1 MMSYT
6 RYNQLTMIKLPR
18 GTRDYD
24 GEDYEQLRI
33 LTELTVKTFET
44 FQGEP
49 LITPTFE
56 RRDVLTNK
64 YGEEEKLI
72 FNLER
77 GDEDD
82 DEEEKQVWINSENP
96 QAEMEKEY
104 TSLRYDM
111 TVPFV
116 RYVLT
121 NNIIKMK
128 RYTVGK
134 VFRRETTSKKI
145 KRLREFHQAD
155 FDFVGL
161 YDMNLPEIQIFKMI
175 NIFFSKLGVS
185 NYTIKYNFRDL
196 LYYYVTTSAQVSG
209 DLFKQVC
216 ISLDKLDKK
225 PIEYVKNEMITRGLT
240 SSQVDIIFNC
250 IEESKFPSGENV
262 DTVNSNLLEMID
274 DYGITNI
281 KFDPTLARGLD
292 YYTGIIFEITIDGF
306 GSSVGGGGRYDKLI
320 NQYNPEVDIPMIG
333 FSLGLDRLMQ
343 YVNVTKQEKPSI
355 IVFTIIQKTTYEE
368 RKLLNKV
375 KANVIDDV
383 ISQNYVVDFMFND
396 KKARKQFSKFASD
409 SNYKYAIIIGM
420 DEITKDSVSIKNLT
434 TKEQT
439 LVKISDV
446 KEFI

>member
-1 MMSYT
+1 
-6 RYNQLTMIKLPR
+6 MIKLPR

-24 GEDYEQLRI
+24 GEDYERLQVITKLA
-33 LTELTVKTFET
+33 VNTFET

-49 LITPTFE
+49 IITPMFE

-72 FNLER
+72 FNLEK
-77 GDEDD
+77 GNEDNDENDENDD
-82 DEEEKQVWINSENP
+82 NNIEVNSKNP
-96 QAEMEKEY
+96 ISEMEKEY

-116 RYVLT
+116 RYVLS
-121 NNIIKMK
+121 NNIVRMK
-128 RYTVGK
+128 RYTIGK
-134 VFRRETTSKKI
+134 VFRRETTNKKI

-175 NIFFSKLGVS
+175 NVFFSGLGVT

-196 LYYYVTTSAQVSG
+196 LYYYVTKMAKVSE

-225 PIEYVKNEMITRGLT
+225 SIEYVKDEMSTRGLT
-240 SSQVDIIFNC
+240 SVQVNIIFDC
-250 IEESKFPSGENV
+250 IAEAKFPLGENV
-262 DTVNSNLLEMID
+262 DTVNSNLLEMIV

-281 KFDPTLARGLD
+281 QFDPTLARGLD
-292 YYTGIIFEITIDGF
+292 YYTGIIFEVTIDGF

-320 NQYNPEVDIPMIG
+320 NQYNSEVDIQMIG
-333 FSLGLDRLMQ
+333 FSLGLDRLLQ
-343 YVNVTKQEKPSI
+343 YVNITKQEKPTI
-355 IVFTIIQKTTYEE
+355 IVFTIIQKTTDVE
-368 RKLLNKV
+368 RKQLNKV
-375 KANVIDDV
+375 KAKVIDDV
-383 ISQNYVVDFMFND
+383 ISKKYVVDFMFND
-396 KKARKQFSKFASD
+396 KKARKQFSKFAAD
-409 SNYKYAIIIGM
+409 PNYKYAIIIGM
-420 DEITKDSVSIKNLT
+420 DEVSRDSVAIKNLT

-439 LVKISDV
+439 LVKISDI
-446 KEFI
+446 KNFI

>member
-1 MMSYT
+1 
-6 RYNQLTMIKLPR
+6 MIKLPR

-24 GEDYEQLRI
+24 GEDYERLQV
-33 LTELTVKTFET
+33 LTKLAVNTFET

-49 LITPTFE
+49 LITPMFE
-56 RRDVLTNK
+56 RRDVLTSK

-77 GDEDD
+77 GDEENT
-82 DEEEKQVWINSENP
+82 EENTDVDPIDSLT
-96 QAEMEKEY
+96 EMEKEY

-116 RYVLT
+116 RYVLS
-121 NNIIKMK
+121 NNIVKMK
-128 RYTVGK
+128 RYTIGK
-134 VFRRETTSKKI
+134 VFRRETTNKKI

-155 FDFVGL
+155 FDFVGV

-175 NIFFSKLGVS
+175 NLFFAGLGVT

-196 LYYYVTTSAQVSG
+196 LYYYVTKAAEVSG

-225 PIEYVKNEMITRGLT
+225 PVEYVKDEMATRGLT
-240 SSQVDIIFNC
+240 SSQVNIIFDC
-250 IEESKFPSGENV
+250 IAEAKFPLGENV

-281 KFDPTLARGLD
+281 QFDPTLARGLD
-292 YYTGIIFEITIDGF
+292 YYTGIIFEVTIDGF

-320 NQYNPEVDIPMIG
+320 SQYNSEVDIPMIG
-333 FSLGLDRLMQ
+333 FSLGLDRLLQ
-343 YVNVTKQEKPSI
+343 YANVIKQEKPTV
-355 IVFTIIQKTTYEE
+355 IVFTIIQKTTDTE
-368 RKLLNKV
+368 RKQLNKV
-375 KANVIDDV
+375 KAKVIDDV

-396 KKARKQFSKFASD
+396 KKARKQFSKFAAD

-420 DEITKDSVSIKNLT
+420 DEISQDSVAIKNLT

-439 LVKISDV
+439 LVKMSDV
-446 KEFI
+446 RKFI